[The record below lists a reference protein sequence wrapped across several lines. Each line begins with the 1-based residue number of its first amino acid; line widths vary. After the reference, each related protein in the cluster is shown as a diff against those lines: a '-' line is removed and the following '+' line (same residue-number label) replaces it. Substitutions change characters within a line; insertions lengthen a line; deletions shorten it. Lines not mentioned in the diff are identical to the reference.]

1 MKRSMTNEERL
12 ELLEKLVDD
21 AFTIINC
28 YMLSPGVEVLR
39 WMDRAIKY
47 DEEQAYTYLA
57 SLRDNSVQD
66 DGDEDEDYERT
77 NDLMDALSDINQIL
91 GVSAPLQSEN

>member
-28 YMLSPGVEVLR
+28 YMLSPGVEKLPALFLKIRLR
-39 WMDRAIKY
+39 SLFSKYVVAAFVVAI
-47 DEEQAYTYLA
+47 
-57 SLRDNSVQD
+57 SMFS
-66 DGDEDEDYERT
+66 
-77 NDLMDALSDINQIL
+77 
-91 GVSAPLQSEN
+91 